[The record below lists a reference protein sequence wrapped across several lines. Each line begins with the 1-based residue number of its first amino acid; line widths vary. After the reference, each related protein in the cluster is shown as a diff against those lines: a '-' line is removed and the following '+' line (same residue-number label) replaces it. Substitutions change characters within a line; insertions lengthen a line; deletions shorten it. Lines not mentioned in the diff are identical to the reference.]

1 MTIAG
6 NPMSTVVLAVIF
18 SALAALGGG
27 AIGGVV
33 TGGKDI
39 GYQLAALMGA
49 FYGPM
54 AGLLGVA
61 VGLGVLLIIG

>member
-1 MTIAG
+1 MTLAGSTPGTLAIA
-6 NPMSTVVLAVIF
+6 LAL
-18 SALAALGGG
+18 ATLAALGGG
-27 AIGGVV
+27 AIGGVL

-39 GYQLAALMGA
+39 GYPLAALMGG

-61 VGLGVLLIIG
+61 VGLGVLLVVG